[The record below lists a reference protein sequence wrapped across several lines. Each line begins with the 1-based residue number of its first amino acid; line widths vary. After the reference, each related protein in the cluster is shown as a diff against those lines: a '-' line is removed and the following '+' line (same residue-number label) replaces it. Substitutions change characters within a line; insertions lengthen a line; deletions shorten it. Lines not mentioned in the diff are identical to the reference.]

1 MGYSTSCSLCI
12 ASLQYGWKEVLAQ
25 KIEKA
30 SGFLGWKDK
39 GMQLSK
45 RLLGKR
51 CIMKHHPSLG
61 LPRTAD
67 ALQRPP
73 LIPPAQKSAPDN
85 MQDIQTHCNR
95 ENVFPFSCLAMKNI
109 LIPETVLISLQMD
122 LRLFVTISKL
132 CFKKKRRE
140 RVKRDLRMQIYL
152 KAYH

>member
-30 SGFLGWKDK
+30 SGFLCWKDK

-61 LPRTAD
+61 LLRTAD

-95 ENVFPFSCLAMKNI
+95 ENVFQVSSNEEYLDPRDSVNQS
-109 LIPETVLISLQMD
+109 PDGPQ
-122 LRLFVTISKL
+122 TI
-132 CFKKKRRE
+132 CYNFKT
-140 RVKRDLRMQIYL
+140 LL
-152 KAYH
+152 